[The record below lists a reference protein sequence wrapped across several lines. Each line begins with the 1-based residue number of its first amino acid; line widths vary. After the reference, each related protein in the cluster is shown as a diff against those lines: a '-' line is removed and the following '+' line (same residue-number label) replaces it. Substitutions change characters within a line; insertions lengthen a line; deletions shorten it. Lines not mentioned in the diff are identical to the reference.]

1 MPPPNASINVIP
13 GHPFCFIFS
22 PPPGSKMLPA
32 AASKLTTLSGGFQKR
47 STFFQEWVLC
57 LSLLFW
63 ETTKVGRRAVP
74 AWL

>member
-1 MPPPNASINVIP
+1 MPSLNVSMNVIP

-32 AASKLTTLSGGFQKR
+32 ATSKLTTLSDGFQKR
-47 STFFQEWVLC
+47 SAFFQEWLLC

-63 ETTKVGRRAVP
+63 GTTEVVRRSVP